1 MARVRTRCKYCGA
14 KTFEKYGLQWCSK
27 PCAPGEL
34 DLKVYEEEHHLGD
47 YALSEEELAA
57 LEAEKKSEEKQY
69 GMRWF

>member
-57 LEAEKKSEEKQY
+57 LEAEKKSEEK
-69 GMRWF
+69 